1 MVKTARR
8 RERTLALAGALFTL
22 AAGAAL
28 GPLWDWTGRGRA
40 AAAFCVV
47 NGSVWEGMKRVLLPA
62 FIFSMAQAWAQDGR
76 GLLAA
81 RGVSLWAG
89 AALVPALHYTL
100 LGAVGRADR
109 WTDGVILL
117 LAAAAV
123 FFLDLPL
130 RRTGRLTAGWQ
141 QAAGLASLWL
151 AVLLAALWT
160 YRPPISRCFRTR
172 KRDFSAFP
180 PLKTKQDRPTGGPVA
195 LRYRSSFGPGRSSSP
210 RRVMVSDPAES
221 SVSRAEKPASP
232 PAGNAARSVTSAPYS
247 ASSSIPPA
255 AESSSFTRSSR
266 G

>member
-117 LAAAAV
+117 LAA
-123 FFLDLPL
+123 
-130 RRTGRLTAGWQ
+130 
-141 QAAGLASLWL
+141 
-151 AVLLAALWT
+151 LWT

-210 RRVMVSDPAES
+210 RCVMVSDPAES

-255 AESSSFTRSSR
+255 TESSSFTRSSR